1 MLVPTITGSFRPK
14 AVGEWLRLKA
24 CRDCLVLL
32 GITQPRAI
40 HKSLTR
46 LALLGTTLYKYIAE
60 DTFPKPVLL
69 GDRCVGCVLGRPDRA
84 SQCHIKSGCA
94 VVPQPVHGA
103 GPGWPGASRRFL
115 SPVVPTMSG
124 HIGLREESCAGH
136 LLAQRIAQLF
146 RGPVL
151 VAGTKLSSLGDKP
164 CLRCVH
170 GTYPVTIATNRFL
183 GFGVCIGPLPVQ
195 CFMDRRSVCYST
207 GAGCAVNVSTSQ
219 RSRNGDAGCVVT
231 STEIDAF
238 LRKWKGL
245 LG

>member
-1 MLVPTITGSFRPK
+1 
-14 AVGEWLRLKA
+14 
-24 CRDCLVLL
+24 
-32 GITQPRAI
+32 
-40 HKSLTR
+40 
-46 LALLGTTLYKYIAE
+46 
-60 DTFPKPVLL
+60 
-69 GDRCVGCVLGRPDRA
+69 
-84 SQCHIKSGCA
+84 
-94 VVPQPVHGA
+94 
-103 GPGWPGASRRFL
+103 
-115 SPVVPTMSG
+115 MSG

-219 RSRNGDAGCVVT
+219 RSRKWRCRLRCNKHRNRRISPEMERGARLTMYLIRCIAAQVFFRK
-231 STEIDAF
+231 F
-238 LRKWKGL
+238 LSVAQMLDQGL
-245 LG
+245 LAMSLGRYVFGNLQGVAQLFATVQRQLVN